1 MHFLAVI
8 YLAIL
13 ATILAAG
20 VKSPQLGWLRTIVAV
35 FLLLWAVLIVTA
47 QLLSL
52 FSALNVTWLF
62 TAVSIAVAAVAS
74 AGLRKIRP
82 VRELSFPEFE
92 SPFSPRVGAWVMAFL
107 IVSAVL
113 VVIGDLKLAKGFLPA
128 NPDSIVYRF
137 PRVYWY
143 FGEGSFA
150 HFSNQGE
157 PRPKFYPLNGVIA
170 YLPLLHFQLGPRSFS
185 LMSMACWVI
194 TGLSTYV
201 FARDLGG
208 RRVVAAAAAWLIF
221 LTPNVLLQS
230 LSTNDELIAAAPM
243 LAGLFFL
250 HRWFH
255 ARQPFDA
262 LLGVIGLAISAG
274 TKLHISY
281 YVVLIAAIAVALAC
295 HPRALWAEVR
305 GWLSLRGAAFIALL
319 VSIVVVSAFSF
330 LIYNYRGS
338 GQLMPWDFV
347 AQVQNKPFNG
357 FAALQNLVLQTA
369 NFVLTPIA
377 DLHLTPAFDSGP
389 RALHYQA
396 FNALFAPLF
405 TWVDNSSTFM
415 SAGYRFT
422 GVNTAN
428 SILFNE
434 QTVYIGFV
442 WLVWL
447 IAAVWLVSRWRDP
460 KLLWARFHAA
470 SFPAWIVT
478 YATMSLYI
486 EGFSVYLGYATIVMA
501 PAMVFAFAPIGSVR
515 LAQLRL
521 VVLAVIAATHAFF
534 AASIL
539 YTSPAKN
546 LVALAHTPV
555 LPSSR
560 GFTVDQSVTDE
571 VGEARGGVYHHAI
584 AWGQPYWALM
594 AYRPDIKQFLA
605 SQPVPL
611 PPQPGEDGSAVAEAL
626 RYSRY
631 FTRPLGAQALH
642 VYTFPQFTAYGHAV
656 PVRIPDKMSPGLT
669 WIGDLLFALGPEWV
683 FAAGNDV
690 ETRFPGRDKYIVV
703 PYEELSNYGRNA
715 EPVIRITPSIY
726 GLGSKD
732 DLKFKFEVRIGGK
745 IVSSSDWQAV
755 PEANLATPGIKA
767 GNAVLTMYVRNDN
780 AGGTVHSTEA
790 ELQSTKPLSLG
801 PPASPK
807 SN

>member
-1 MHFLAVI
+1 MHFLAMI
-8 YLAIL
+8 YLVALAAIL
-13 ATILAAG
+13 VAG
-20 VKSPQLGWLRTIVAV
+20 VRHAQLGWLRAAVGV
-35 FLLLWAVLIVTA
+35 FLLTWAVLIVTA

-62 TAVSIAVAAVAS
+62 AGLSIVIAAVAS
-74 AGLRKIRP
+74 AGLRKMRP
-82 VRELSFPEFE
+82 TRELSFPEFE
-92 SPFSPRVGAWVMAFL
+92 SPFSPRVAAWVMAFL
-107 IVSAVL
+107 VVSAILVL
-113 VVIGDLKLAKGFLPA
+113 IGDLKLAKGFLPA

-143 FGEGSFA
+143 FGNGSLA
-150 HFSNQGE
+150 HFSNQSE
-157 PRPKFYPLNGVIA
+157 PRPQFYPLNGTIA

-185 LMSMACWVI
+185 LMSLACWLMA
-194 TGLSTYV
+194 GLSTYV

-208 RRVVAAAAAWLIF
+208 PRVVATATAWLIF

-230 LSTNDELIAAAPM
+230 LSTNDELIAAAPL

-262 LLGVIGLAISAG
+262 LIGVIGLAISAG
-274 TKLHISY
+274 TKLHVTFYMPLLAVIA
-281 YVVLIAAIAVALAC
+281 VVLAIHHRSV
-295 HPRALWAEVR
+295 WAEVR
-305 GWLSLRGAAFIALL
+305 GWLSLRGVAFIVLL
-319 VSIVVVSAFSF
+319 ASIVAVFAFSF
-330 LIYNYRGS
+330 LIYNYRAS
-338 GQLMPWDFV
+338 GQLMAWDYG
-347 AQVQNKPFNG
+347 ALIQNKPFHIV
-357 FAALQNLVLQTA
+357 AALQNIVLQTA
-369 NFVLTPIA
+369 NFVLTPVA
-377 DLHLTPAFDSGP
+377 DLHLGSAIGSRP

-396 FNALFAPLF
+396 FNDWFAPLF
-405 TWVDNSSTFM
+405 AWVDNGPAFM
-415 SAGYRFT
+415 SVEYRFA

-447 IAAVWLVSRWRDP
+447 IAALWLFSRSDSR
-460 KLLWARFHAA
+460 LEWARFHAA
-470 SFPAWIVT
+470 SFPVWIVT
-478 YATMSLYI
+478 YAATSRYV

-501 PAMVFAFAPIGSVR
+501 PVMVFAFAPIKRAR

-521 VVLAVIAATHAFF
+521 AVLAAVAATHAFF

-546 LVALAHTPV
+546 LVSLAHTTV

-571 VGEARGGVYHHAI
+571 VGRAKGGVYHHSI
-584 AWGQPYWALM
+584 AWGQPYWAFM
-594 AYRPDIKQFLA
+594 AYRPEIKQFLA

-611 PPQPGEDGSAVAEAL
+611 PVQPGEDGSPVAAAL

-631 FTRPLGAQALH
+631 LTPPANAPALH
-642 VYTFPQFTAYGHAV
+642 VYSFPQFPAYGHAI
-656 PVRIPDKMSPGLT
+656 PLRIPDKVSPGLT

-683 FAAGNDV
+683 FAAGNAV
-690 ETRFPGRDKYIVV
+690 EARFPGRDKYIVV
-703 PYEELSNYGRNA
+703 PYVELSNYGRNA
-715 EPVIRITPSIY
+715 EPAIRITPTIY

-732 DLKFKFEVRIGGK
+732 DLKFRFEVRIDGT

-755 PEANLATPGIKA
+755 PEADLATPGIKP
-767 GNAVLTMYVRNDN
+767 GNAVLTMHVRNDN
-780 AGGTVHSTEA
+780 AGGPVYSTGA
-790 ELQSTKPLSLG
+790 ILQSTKPLPLT
-801 PPASPK
+801 PPALR
-807 SN
+807 

>member
-1 MHFLAVI
+1 MHFLALI
-8 YLAIL
+8 YFAIL
-13 ATILAAG
+13 TVILLAG
-20 VKSPQLGWLRTIVAV
+20 VKSPQLAWLRAVVAV
-35 FLLLWAVLIVTA
+35 FLLLWAVLIGTA

-62 TAVSIAVAAVAS
+62 TGVSIAVAAIVS
-74 AGLRKIRP
+74 MGLRRIRP
-82 VRELSFPEFE
+82 ARELSFPEFE
-92 SPFSPRVGAWVMAFL
+92 SPFSPRIGALVMAFL
-107 IVSAVL
+107 IISALLVL
-113 VVIGDLKLAKGFLPA
+113 IGDLKLAKGFLPA

-143 FGEGSFA
+143 FSEGGLR

-157 PRPKFYPLNGVIA
+157 PRPLFYPLNGVIA

-185 LMSMACWVI
+185 LMSLACWLV
-194 TGLSTYV
+194 TGLSTYL
-201 FARDLGG
+201 FARDFGG
-208 RRVVAAAAAWLIF
+208 PRVVAAATAWLIF

-262 LLGVIGLAISAG
+262 LIGVIGLAISAG
-274 TKLHISY
+274 TKLHVSY
-281 YVVLIAAIAVALAC
+281 YVVLIAAIAIVLAY

-319 VSIVVVSAFSF
+319 AAIVVVFAFSF
-330 LIYNYRGS
+330 LIYNYRAS

-347 AQVQNKPFNG
+347 AQVQNKPFSVLT
-357 FAALQNLVLQTA
+357 ALQTTALQAA
-369 NFVLTPIA
+369 NVVLTPIA

-389 RALHYQA
+389 RARHYQA
-396 FNALFAPLF
+396 FNDLFAPLF
-405 TWVDNSSTFM
+405 AWVNNGPTFM
-415 SAGYRFT
+415 SVGYRFT

-428 SILFNE
+428 SILLNE

-447 IAAVWLVSRWRDP
+447 IAAIWLVSRPRDP
-460 KLLWARFHAA
+460 ALVWARFHAA
-470 SFPAWIVT
+470 SFPVWIVT
-478 YATMSLYI
+478 YAAASLYI

-501 PAMVFAFAPIGSVR
+501 PVLVFAFAPIKGVR

-521 VVLAVIAATHAFF
+521 AVFAMVAATHVFF
-534 AASIL
+534 AGSIL

-571 VGEARGGVYHHAI
+571 VGLAEKGVYHHAL

-594 AYRPDIKQFLA
+594 AYHPDVRHFLA
-605 SQPVPL
+605 SQPNPVTDP
-611 PPQPGEDGSAVAEAL
+611 
-626 RYSRY
+626 
-631 FTRPLGAQALH
+631 QALQ
-642 VYTFPQFTAYGHAV
+642 VYTFPQWPAYGRAV
-656 PVRIPDKMSPGLT
+656 PVRIPDKASPGLT

-683 FAAGNDV
+683 FAAGNGV

-703 PYEELSNYGRNA
+703 PYQELSNYGRNA
-715 EPVIRITPSIY
+715 EPVIRIGSTIY
-726 GLGSKD
+726 GVNSKD
-732 DLKFKFEVRIGGK
+732 DLKFRFDLRIDGK
-745 IVSSSDWQAV
+745 VVSSSDWQAL
-755 PEANLATPGIKA
+755 PDASLATPGIKP
-767 GNAVLTMYVRNDN
+767 GNAVLTVQVRNDS
-780 AGGTVHSTEA
+780 AGTIYSAEA
-790 ELQSTKPLSLG
+790 ILQSTKPLLLAPS
-801 PPASPK
+801 AS
-807 SN
+807 SQ